1 MSTQKVTPKMV
12 DTQNNNDR
20 VVVRQKKNRK
30 EYRIKASIK

>member
-1 MSTQKVTPKMV
+1 MV